1 MSSKDILKT
10 AYEAISDKKGEN
22 TRIIDISKVS
32 VIADYFIVTNE
43 GVSIILVTSDRK
55 FILKSSFI

>member
-32 VIADYFIVTNE
+32 VIADYFIVTNGIE
-43 GVSIILVTSDRK
+43 GK
-55 FILKSSFI
+55 